1 MKETTMAL
9 LDLQALEI
17 TEDEAFGD
25 VETGSNLSLT
35 SCGHNSH
42 LSLLAC

>member
-1 MKETTMAL
+1 MAL

-25 VETGSNLSLT
+25 VETGSSLSLL
-35 SCGHNSH
+35 SCGHHSN

>member
-1 MKETTMAL
+1 MAL

-35 SCGHNSH
+35 ACGPHSN

>member
-1 MKETTMAL
+1 MAL
-9 LDLQALEI
+9 LDLQALDTVE
-17 TEDEAFGD
+17 EEAFGD

-35 SCGHNSH
+35 SCGHHSY